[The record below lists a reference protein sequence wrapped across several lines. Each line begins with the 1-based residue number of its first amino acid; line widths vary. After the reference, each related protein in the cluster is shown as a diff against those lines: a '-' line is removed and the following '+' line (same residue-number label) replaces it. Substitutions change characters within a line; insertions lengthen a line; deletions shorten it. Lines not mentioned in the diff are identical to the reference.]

1 MPTPMPDA
9 TKNPGI
15 YQTITDT
22 NSSDAIEVPDGA
34 VGVWLWFVDG
44 DGTLIEGQFGT
55 SDSNT
60 SITGLDGTTDD
71 LGLHPAMPTYHRLP
85 NRSYVRGGSRGVRP
99 LYLHVACTT
108 PSAVVKGCFFF

>member
-1 MPTPMPDA
+1 MPDA
-9 TKNPGI
+9 TKSPGI

-44 DGTLIEGQFGT
+44 DGEYVEGQFGT
-55 SDSNT
+55 SESDT

-71 LGLHPAMPTYHRLP
+71 LGLHPAMPTYHQLP
-85 NRSYVRGGSRGVRP
+85 NRAYRDGGGVSFHP
-99 LYLHVACTT
+99 LYIHVASTT
-108 PSAVVKGCFFF
+108 SGAVVKGSFFF